1 MAPERI
7 DSNSSA
13 TRISFVL
20 VPRFNMMTLTT
31 LIEPMRIANY
41 LAPEELFSWTYLS
54 AEGGTVVASNAM
66 QIESVA
72 IGDAEA
78 VGEILIVCGS
88 WGCEHYDC
96 PALIHWLRRQE
107 RRGTTIIAV
116 EMGLYVLARAGL
128 LSARQATTHWSCMA
142 GFAEQFPRVQLR
154 EQLFTCDQNIWTCAG
169 GLAGV
174 DMMLTLIA
182 RRHGDQLASEVADQ
196 VMHYPIREAGAA
208 QRQTLGGATK
218 NIHPQV
224 KAAIALIE
232 AHLEEPLSV
241 PEIAAELG
249 VSQRQ
254 LERLFR
260 RYMGCSTVRFSQLLR
275 LQYARVLLTS
285 TRLSIREV
293 SAASGFNSMSY
304 FSQAFAKCFG
314 RKPSEYRRAWPEQ
327 EIAPS
332 WPGTVYS
339 FIEQSRTGA
348 VNREDGPGR

>member
-1 MAPERI
+1 MPQDRSGPGEPP
-7 DSNSSA
+7 
-13 TRISFVL
+13 TRLSFVL
-20 VPRFNMMTLTT
+20 IPRFNMMTLTT

-41 LAPEELFSWTYLS
+41 LAPSELFGWSYLS
-54 AEGGTVVASNAM
+54 AAGGEVVASNGMRLGSTA
-66 QIESVA
+66 IEQ
-72 IGDAEA
+72 AEE
-78 VGEILIVCGS
+78 VGETLIVCGS
-88 WGCEHYDC
+88 WGCEHDDFSD
-96 PALIHWLRRQE
+96 LGHWLRRQE
-107 RRGTTIIAV
+107 RRGATLVAV

-142 GFAEQFPRVQLR
+142 GFAERFPRVLLR
-154 EQLFTCDQNIWTCAG
+154 EQLFTRDQKIWTCAG

-174 DMMLTLIA
+174 DMMLALIA
-182 RRHGDQLASEVADQ
+182 RRHGDQLAAEVADQ
-196 VMHYPIREAGAA
+196 MLHYPIREADSA
-208 QRQTLGGATK
+208 QRHTLGGATK
-218 NIHPQV
+218 SIHPQV

-232 AHLEEPLSV
+232 AHLEEPLPV
-241 PEIAAELG
+241 PEIASRLG

-314 RKPSEYRRAWPEQ
+314 KKPSEYRRAWPET
-327 EIAPS
+327 ETAPS

-339 FIEQSRTGA
+339 FIERSRSAAG
-348 VNREDGPGR
+348 GGRGG